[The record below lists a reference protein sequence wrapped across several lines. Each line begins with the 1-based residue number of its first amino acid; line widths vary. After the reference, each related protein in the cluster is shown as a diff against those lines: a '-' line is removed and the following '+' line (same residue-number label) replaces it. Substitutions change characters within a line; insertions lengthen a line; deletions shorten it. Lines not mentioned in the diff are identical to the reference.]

1 MAGNSCGARGSSR
14 LIALAQNRD
23 MKRRNTMLEVKILTR
38 ATMIGVVCL
47 AFMAGFAS
55 AGSLDLSRYRLV
67 NSFGAPR
74 VESSAITYDWDSDSL
89 FIVEDSARFFSQISK
104 TGALISEMSLSGFR
118 DTEGLSYM
126 GNGKFV
132 LVDERVQSLSVIGYI
147 PAGTVVKSRVPSYFL
162 GSKVKNDGIEGVSYD
177 PSSGKFIAVKQ
188 KDPMKVIEATIS
200 FGQTTT
206 GTQVDLFNPKS
217 LGLNGLS
224 DVQVLSMPWFAG
236 TGFEQNILFLSA
248 KSRRLVEADRAGKVL
263 SSFDLSKL
271 APQAEGVT
279 IDKDGIIYVAAEGSG
294 PKVIMVLAP
303 SGGLQP
309 ESQQ

>member
-1 MAGNSCGARGSSR
+1 MFDIRVFAR
-14 LIALAQNRD
+14 AA
-23 MKRRNTMLEVKILTR
+23 
-38 ATMIGVVCL
+38 MIGVVCL
-47 AFMAGFAS
+47 AFMAGLAS
-55 AGSLDLSRYRLV
+55 AGSLDLSRYRLA

-74 VESSAITYDWDSDSL
+74 VESSAITYDWDSDTL
-89 FIVEDSARFFSQISK
+89 FLVEDSAKFISQISK

-118 DTEGLSYM
+118 DTEGLSYV

-132 LVDERVQSLSVIGYI
+132 IVDERVQSLSLIGYT
-147 PAGTVVKSRVPSYFL
+147 PAGSVAKFDVPSYSL
-162 GSKVKNDGIEGVSYD
+162 GPRVKNDGIEGVSYD

-188 KDPMKVIEATIS
+188 INPMRVYEATIS

-206 GTQVDLFNPKS
+206 GTQVELFNPAS

-236 TGFEQNILFLSA
+236 TGFEQNLLLLSA
-248 KSRRLVEADRAGKVL
+248 KSRKLVEVDRAGKLL

-271 APQAEGVT
+271 PAHAEGVT
-279 IDKDGIIYVAAEGSG
+279 IDKDGNIYVAAEGSG

-303 SGGLQP
+303 SGGLQAP
-309 ESQQ
+309 TQN